1 MCRLKNL
8 LFKRMLKEYVRKEIY
23 VKMSVKEAKR
33 KHTNSYKPQQIKLGN
48 MENCIKEVT
57 DKDQNQNQHFRA
69 QDLNLESDKL
79 RERLNMINKYLIYM
93 CKFTI

>member
-1 MCRLKNL
+1 
-8 LFKRMLKEYVRKEIY
+8 
-23 VKMSVKEAKR
+23 
-33 KHTNSYKPQQIKLGN
+33 

-69 QDLNLESDKL
+69 QDPNFESDKL